1 MANFISGQI
10 ITDSNSSFEEELKQ
24 SFEHIGFQGEQGK
37 SIVINGQRIY
47 FGLTERIEYRN
58 ITIESYEIP
67 DDGIIIDYIKRRD
80 K

>member
-1 MANFISGQI
+1 MASFISGQI

-24 SFEHIGFQGEQGK
+24 SFEHIGFQGKQGE
-37 SIVINGQRIY
+37 SIVINGQTIY

-67 DDGIIIDYIKRRD
+67 NGIIIDYIKRRNR
-80 K
+80 